1 VNVFAEG
8 GDWVFE
14 DLKRHFALAGGGGVE
29 VLTSSEP
36 LAGADV
42 WVSISPS
49 QAVTS
54 PDLTRTVVCVHDLYE
69 HGGIYEP
76 QGDRSAVR
84 RAGALVLAHPLQRR
98 ILTEAGISLEGVPVH
113 EGPLGALS
121 IFTVR
126 AEETTRFSAGWVG
139 RHDAHGRKR
148 CDWFVEAMTS
158 LDPARRRPRAVL
170 IGRGLGGHAERLRA
184 AGVDC
189 LHQPRE
195 SHPIAEYPRLYRQM
209 DCLVI
214 TSSTEAGPLPLFE
227 ALATGLPV
235 ISTPVGWAPHFAAR
249 HPRYVRLA
257 ESPAEIAEHLRRLE
271 GERAQLFEEREEIAA
286 LVGDYRLEHWLR
298 AVLRLAA
305 SLHAGRKLREGAPS
319 GSPIDAA

>member
-1 VNVFAEG
+1 MFTEG

-14 DLKRHFALAGGGGVE
+14 DLKRHFARAGFGGVE
-29 VLTSSEP
+29 VLTSTEP
-36 LAGADV
+36 LTDADV

-49 QAVTS
+49 QAISS
-54 PDLTRTVVCVHDLYE
+54 PDLKRTVVCIHDVYE
-69 HGGIYEP
+69 HAGIYTP
-76 QGDRSAVR
+76 QGDRNAVR
-84 RAGALVLAHPLQRR
+84 RAGALVFAHPLQRR
-98 ILTEAGISLEGVPVH
+98 ILKEAGISLEGVLVH

-126 AEETTRFSAGWVG
+126 GEETPRFSAGWVG
-139 RHDAHGRKR
+139 RHDTMGRKR
-148 CDWFVEAMTS
+148 CDWFVEALTG
-158 LDPARRRPRAVL
+158 LDPERERPRAVL
-170 IGRGLGGHAERLRA
+170 VGRDLGGHAGRLRA
-184 AGVDC
+184 GGVTC
-189 LHQPRE
+189 LHYPRE

-235 ISTPVGWAPHFAAR
+235 VSTPVGWAPHFAAK

-271 GERAQLFEEREEIAA
+271 SERAQLFEEREEIAA
-286 LVGDYRLEHWLR
+286 LVADYRLENWLR
-298 AVLRLAA
+298 AVLGLAVT
-305 SLHAGRKLREGAPS
+305 LGEKLTAGAPS
-319 GSPIDAA
+319 GSPADAA